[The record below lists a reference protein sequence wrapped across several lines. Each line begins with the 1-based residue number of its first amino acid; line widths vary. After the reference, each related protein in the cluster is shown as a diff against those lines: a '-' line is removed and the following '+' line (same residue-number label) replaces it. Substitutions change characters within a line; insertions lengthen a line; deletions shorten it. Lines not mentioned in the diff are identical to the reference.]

1 MHSTFIATSYAIL
14 EKERS
19 VNKIKRKILSRIVRL
34 CVCVCI
40 CACARARVCDAQR
53 LSRPKPTDITAAG
66 SIGDNG
72 TEAIHELLPFLFI
85 YGATLLHPLALTF

>member
-1 MHSTFIATSYAIL
+1 MHSTFIATSYAIK

-19 VNKIKRKILSRIVRL
+19 KKERFFRAL
-34 CVCVCI
+34 CGYVCVCK